1 MKKNSKF
8 LNLRGHL
15 LSLETPV
22 VMGIL
27 NLSPDSFFR
36 GSRVSA
42 TEEVLEKAAAM
53 FNEGA
58 MIIDIGAAST
68 RPGANLITP
77 EEELARV
84 RDLLPELVLSF
95 PGKFFS
101 IDSYHAGTAEYALM
115 HGFHMMNDV
124 SAGRFSPELPA
135 LAARYKVP
143 YVLMHMQGEPA
154 TMQKQPHYEDVFTEV
169 LHFLVRKSSELRQS
183 GIHDIILDPGFGF
196 GKTPEH
202 NFELMRRLM
211 DFKISDMPL
220 MVGVSRKSMIT
231 KTLNIGADEA
241 LNGSTVLHTWALLNG
256 ADILRVHDVKAAVE
270 TLKLYQELTRHVA

>member
-1 MKKNSKF
+1 
-8 LNLRGHL
+8 
-15 LSLETPV
+15 
-22 VMGIL
+22 MGIL

-115 HGFHMMNDV
+115 HGFHMC
-124 SAGRFSPELPA
+124 FI
-135 LAARYKVP
+135 
-143 YVLMHMQGEPA
+143 
-154 TMQKQPHYEDVFTEV
+154 
-169 LHFLVRKSSELRQS
+169 FL
-183 GIHDIILDPGFGF
+183 
-196 GKTPEH
+196 
-202 NFELMRRLM
+202 
-211 DFKISDMPL
+211 
-220 MVGVSRKSMIT
+220 
-231 KTLNIGADEA
+231 
-241 LNGSTVLHTWALLNG
+241 
-256 ADILRVHDVKAAVE
+256 
-270 TLKLYQELTRHVA
+270 